1 MILSYGARYDR
12 NRFRLV
18 KFDDLD
24 WLHVVVIE
32 LLRMYV
38 KIGCHVYIICLI
50 NGLDACGLVEMLMC
64 VCLDY
69 CIAYVMFGEN
79 LFGFL
84 AFGS

>member
-1 MILSYGARYDR
+1 M
-12 NRFRLV
+12 
-18 KFDDLD
+18 KFDNLVL
-24 WLHVVVIE
+24 LHVVVIE

-38 KIGCHVYIICLI
+38 KIGCHVYIRCLI
-50 NGLDACGLVEMLMC
+50 NGLDACGLAEIPMC

-69 CIAYVMFGEN
+69 CIVYVMFGEI

>member
-24 WLHVVVIE
+24 WLHVVVIV

-38 KIGCHVYIICLI
+38 KIVCHVYIRCLI
-50 NGLDACGLVEMLMC
+50 NGLDAWGLVEMLMS

-69 CIAYVMFGEN
+69 CIAYVIFGEN